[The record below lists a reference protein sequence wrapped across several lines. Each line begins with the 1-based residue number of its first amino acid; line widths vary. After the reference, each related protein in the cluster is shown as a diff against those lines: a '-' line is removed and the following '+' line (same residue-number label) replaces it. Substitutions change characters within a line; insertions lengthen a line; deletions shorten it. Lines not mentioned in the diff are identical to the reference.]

1 MKTKPLNQQLE
12 EQYNTLK
19 RLRERILELRSDIEY
34 ADKGGK
40 IYYAVDFS
48 EIYSYL
54 QFEDEEVEDIGVS
67 LDGQNPEKASLQ
79 HRLGLTHLFNSFA
92 DTLYLLPPHTQEMWT
107 YARTQGGRKRPS
119 EDQPDRILERTRSL
133 DPHHKALLESLNDKS
148 RPQEVSIELLEFVKS
163 PEFGP
168 LCVDVSEFVNWYKRS
183 NVLRNLIQ
191 DGKLSYQI
199 DRILSEHNIGFAELK
214 DPLRDEVDRIFNK
227 FPRVNRKFRPGT
239 TRIDARALL
248 FLRNINRLLVRANAR
263 MVLVTRDMQFLEV
276 AKAVMNES
284 WFGWSQVREYFRGI
298 ETVFLDLILHGVKA
312 KSNSVFE
319 TDLKLAQ
326 MQESVRRILD
336 QVNRSDASRPQ
347 FTNLAPA
354 GKKVLEETSHH
365 WDQHINL
372 KLSLASNSVPWLGK
386 NFLEEDLPENFK
398 EFRYEYD
405 QLKNLLE
412 YISTPTYQDLAHKDV
427 QALWSGIEMDC
438 MRISFLHLIGKER
451 ATRVSKVLAETFE
464 GSSGSAMTVL
474 RSRKFLRM
482 PSLQF
487 VSRPFQRASKALQ
500 VENQEKYDRAFIS
513 LITEAMSGM
522 HEPEDFLF
530 MAFVLGMI
538 DEWPEALNMAK
549 KSQQI
554 TAEIEPSAMNPVVD
568 PSEVDYFTA
577 IAKRK
582 VAELEDD
589 PINATQGYVEAY
601 SDILRARQAKPE
613 DPRYMKEQAATAM
626 LYHEAV
632 KMVNRWSGMTNRKDF
647 IESQPLLLSE
657 MEAKELYQRA
667 LKDTDD
673 LRLKVAILNNLAFAE
688 VLSDTPSFEDAE
700 RHLEQIDD
708 FIRVESESQMPLLDG
723 VLPHIND
730 TRVMVRAR
738 RAREDKNI
746 EVLNEC
752 IEELNAKASKDDL
765 SKTERKTY
773 LSHVTIMKN
782 WLQELTQAA

>member
-1 MKTKPLNQQLE
+1 
-12 EQYNTLK
+12 
-19 RLRERILELRSDIEY
+19 
-34 ADKGGK
+34 
-40 IYYAVDFS
+40 
-48 EIYSYL
+48 
-54 QFEDEEVEDIGVS
+54 
-67 LDGQNPEKASLQ
+67 
-79 HRLGLTHLFNSFA
+79 
-92 DTLYLLPPHTQEMWT
+92 
-107 YARTQGGRKRPS
+107 
-119 EDQPDRILERTRSL
+119 
-133 DPHHKALLESLNDKS
+133 
-148 RPQEVSIELLEFVKS
+148 
-163 PEFGP
+163 
-168 LCVDVSEFVNWYKRS
+168 
-183 NVLRNLIQ
+183 
-191 DGKLSYQI
+191 
-199 DRILSEHNIGFAELK
+199 
-214 DPLRDEVDRIFNK
+214 
-227 FPRVNRKFRPGT
+227 
-239 TRIDARALL
+239 
-248 FLRNINRLLVRANAR
+248 
-263 MVLVTRDMQFLEV
+263 
-276 AKAVMNES
+276 
-284 WFGWSQVREYFRGI
+284 
-298 ETVFLDLILHGVKA
+298 
-312 KSNSVFE
+312 
-319 TDLKLAQ
+319 
-326 MQESVRRILD
+326 
-336 QVNRSDASRPQ
+336 
-347 FTNLAPA
+347 
-354 GKKVLEETSHH
+354 
-365 WDQHINL
+365 
-372 KLSLASNSVPWLGK
+372 
-386 NFLEEDLPENFK
+386 
-398 EFRYEYD
+398 
-405 QLKNLLE
+405 
-412 YISTPTYQDLAHKDV
+412 
-427 QALWSGIEMDC
+427 
-438 MRISFLHLIGKER
+438 
-451 ATRVSKVLAETFE
+451 
-464 GSSGSAMTVL
+464 
-474 RSRKFLRM
+474 M